1 MQRPARVLINNVEK
15 HCMTNM
21 NTKQNCASCKFF
33 ISGGLLGECH
43 RYPQAVNKHDNNW
56 CGEYTPFPIPEDDLI
71 YVNDEIKNVFD
82 NIVLTNAEAL
92 GHINVNSLSIRK
104 RGRPAKGTK

>member
-1 MQRPARVLINNVEK
+1 
-15 HCMTNM
+15 MTNM

-33 ISGGLLGECH
+33 ISGGVLGECH

-56 CGEYTPFPIPEDDLI
+56 CGEYTLFPISLDDLI
-71 YVNDEIKNVFD
+71 YANDEIKNIFD
-82 NIVLTNAEAL
+82 GIMISEPAAD
-92 GHINVNSLSIRK
+92 VNTLSIRK

>member
-1 MQRPARVLINNVEK
+1 
-15 HCMTNM
+15 MTNM

-56 CGEYTPFPIPEDDLI
+56 CGEYIPFPIPEDDLI

-104 RGRPAKGTK
+104 RGRPAKGTN

>member
-1 MQRPARVLINNVEK
+1 
-15 HCMTNM
+15 M

-56 CGEYTPFPIPEDDLI
+56 CGEYIPFPIPEDDLI

-92 GHINVNSLSIRK
+92 GHINVNTLSIRK